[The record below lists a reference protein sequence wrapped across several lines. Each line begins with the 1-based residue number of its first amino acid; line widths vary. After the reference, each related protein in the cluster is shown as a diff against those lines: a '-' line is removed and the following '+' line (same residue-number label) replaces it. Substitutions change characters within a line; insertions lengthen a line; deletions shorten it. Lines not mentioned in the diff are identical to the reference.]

1 MVSRTKAAEYL
12 ANELVNGNRSE
23 SIQAVAHWLKDNGK
37 INELP
42 YLIKDAT
49 NYLAQNSDYYFV
61 TVITARQLNDSQQSK
76 ISESIKSKYQIG
88 AIETI
93 FLVDES
99 LIGGVRIEFPDGVL
113 DASVRGKLNKLI
125 ENIV

>member
-1 MVSRTKAAEYL
+1 LLY
-12 ANELVNGNRSE
+12 
-23 SIQAVAHWLKDNGK
+23 WLKDNGK

-61 TVITARQLNDSQQSK
+61 TVTTARQLNDSQQSK

>member
-12 ANELVNGNRSE
+12 ANQLISGNREEAIAS
-23 SIQAVAHWLKDNGK
+23 VAYLLKDNGK

-49 NYLAQNSDYYFV
+49 NYLAINNGYYFV
-61 TVITARQLNDSQQSK
+61 VVTTAKPLGGDQQMQ
-76 ISESIKSKYQIG
+76 ISDSIKQKYEINE
-88 AIETI
+88 IETL

-99 LIGGVRIEFPDGVL
+99 LIGGIKIEFPNGVL

>member
-61 TVITARQLNDSQQSK
+61 TVTTARQLNDSQQSK

>member
-12 ANELVNGNRSE
+12 ANQLIAGNREEAIAS
-23 SIQAVAHWLKDNGK
+23 VAYWLKDNGK

-49 NYLAQNSDYYFV
+49 NYLAINSGYYFV
-61 TVITARQLNDSQQSK
+61 VVTTAKPLNAVQQK
-76 ISESIKSKYQIG
+76 NISDSIKQKYEIKD
-88 AIETI
+88 IETL
-93 FLVDES
+93 FMVDNS
-99 LIGGVRIEFPDGVL
+99 LIGGVKIEFPDGVL

>member
-1 MVSRTKAAEYL
+1 MISRTKAAEYL
-12 ANELVNGNRSE
+12 ADQLVNGNRAE
-23 SIQAVAHWLKDNGK
+23 ATKAVAYWLKDNGK

-49 NYLAQNSDYYFV
+49 NYLAENNNYYFA
-61 TVITARQLNDSQQSK
+61 VITTAKELSSSEQQK
-76 ISESIKSKYQIG
+76 IADSIKNKYNIG
-88 AIETI
+88 TIEAL

-99 LIGGVRIEFPDGVL
+99 LVGGIKVEFPDGVL
-113 DASVRGKLNKLI
+113 DATVRGKLNKLI